1 MNRINDINDIS
12 DINLEGNLQDNNLQ
26 DNLKRNV
33 TFDTYNTHNTND
45 VLHKTELMK
54 ISNGW
59 NDKNENII
67 ISVGEN
73 AASYKW
79 MHERCSSYHKVVYKV
94 MSILLIILSTTLTAE
109 TIFPRNDPP
118 PLTPIEIIRRLIIYL
133 VNLLSVLQTF
143 FKSEEVSEKHL
154 NASGLFSNLYHD
166 IQQQMCMFRR
176 DRINATKYVAD
187 CLKTYD
193 SLVINSPDIN
203 SFILKKFK
211 TTFQNSDISLPDIA
225 DKIQKIEIITED
237 TKNVSKN
244 ISNQSII
251 KHNMNENQEIN
262 KQINKPNCNN
272 LAQIH
277 SAFQIH
283 GDISDRDLENI
294 NSIELSELRQKFL
307 KQRLDYEYN
316 RFLQHSTEND

>member
-1 MNRINDINDIS
+1 
-12 DINLEGNLQDNNLQ
+12 
-26 DNLKRNV
+26 
-33 TFDTYNTHNTND
+33 
-45 VLHKTELMK
+45 MK
-54 ISNGW
+54 LSNGW

-79 MHERCSSYHKVVYKV
+79 MHERCASYHKVVYKV
-94 MSILLIILSTTLTAE
+94 MSVLLIILSTTLTAE
-109 TIFPRNDPP
+109 TIFPRSDPP
-118 PLTPIEIIRRLIIYL
+118 PLTPIEIIKRLIIYI

-203 SFILKKFK
+203 SVILKKFK
-211 TTFQNSDISLPDIA
+211 TTFGNSDISLPDIA

-237 TKNVSKN
+237 TKNIYNTSNEQKEMMQMS
-244 ISNQSII
+244 SNQ
-251 KHNMNENQEIN
+251 EFN
-262 KQINKPNCNN
+262 KTINKPNCNN

-277 SAFQIH
+277 NAFQIH

-294 NSIELSELRQKFL
+294 NAIELGELRQKFL

-316 RFLQHSTEND
+316 RFLQHSNEND

>member
-1 MNRINDINDIS
+1 MYYLKLNEHFIKMDDINIES
-12 DINLEGNLQDNNLQ
+12 NLKNN

-33 TFDTYNTHNTND
+33 TFETHTTND

-54 ISNGW
+54 LSNGW

-79 MHERCSSYHKVVYKV
+79 MHERCASYHKIVYNI
-94 MSILLIILSTTLTAE
+94 MSVLLIILSTTLTAE

-118 PLTPIEIIRRLIIYL
+118 PLTVIEIIKRLIIYI

-176 DRINATKYVAD
+176 DRINASKYVAD

-211 TTFQNSDISLPDIA
+211 ITFQNSDISLPDIA

-237 TKNVSKN
+237 IKN
-244 ISNQSII
+244 ISNEPIKQMII
-251 KHNMNENQEIN
+251 DKDDKNDQ
-262 KQINKPNCNN
+262 KPNCNN

-277 SAFQIH
+277 NAFQIH

-294 NSIELSELRQKFL
+294 NAIELSELRQKFL

-316 RFLQHSTEND
+316 RFLQHSNEND